1 MPGLARIIGRVAV
14 LLVTCT
20 VVIPVVVA
28 GIILGS
34 LLFLPLPATLPQ
46 ARPISTSQESHV
58 YDAAGNE
65 IATFHAFDQNIPVK
79 AEDIPVVLKQAVV
92 SAEDRSF
99 FSRGG
104 GVDLRGSIRAFVND
118 LQGGATQGGSTIT
131 QQYVKLTYTGGQ
143 RTLNRKVREAILASQ
158 LARKVSKDE
167 ILYKYLSTIYLG
179 DGAYGVGAAA
189 QSYFHKP
196 VNQLNLSESAALA
209 GLIPA
214 PSRLAPRE
222 NVSGAEDKRRTVLQ
236 EMLDQHYIDDAAYA
250 DALSQV
256 LVLGTAPLLP
266 GQTGTVVY
274 PASEDKNRY
283 PYFVDYVKKYL
294 IGRYGADTVFQGG
307 LQVQTTLDPAM
318 QAKADQ
324 AVAATLK
331 GTAADL
337 DMSLVS
343 VEPGSGFVKALVG
356 GRDFYDPSRGQ
367 VNLALGGCPAKPV
380 NPRTQIVVAAS
391 CWNDTSVTGGGSGR
405 QPGSSFKPFTLAAA
419 FEQGI
424 SPETSIPAPVV
435 YTIPN
440 CRPTPKSDCTIHNAA
455 DGEGGGSL
463 SIRQA
468 TAKSVNTAFAG
479 LQARVGGPTT
489 VAAEAEKLGISSA
502 WFSPQ
507 VQGYGANLTLGV
519 EEVSPLD
526 MASAYSV
533 FANRG
538 MRNTPTPVF
547 KITSPD
553 GKVVEDNST
562 PHPTQVVP
570 QNVADTVN
578 DVLQGPLGP
587 GGTAGGKALDR
598 PAAGKTGTT
607 SDYKDAW
614 FVGYTPDLATAVS
627 LGYDSP
633 KPLKGVKGVGIVFGG
648 TIPAQTWHDYM
659 IQALA
664 GRPPAPFNQPAPIQQ
679 IQDQLN
685 RDKRGGIDPGD
696 QQPAIPTPVGGPYVL
711 SGPNPQATPPRAST
725 TTSSTTT
732 PLPTS
737 TTRPPFPLAPP

>member
-1 MPGLARIIGRVAV
+1 MSLARTIGRVVV
-14 LLVTCT
+14 LLFTCT

-28 GIILGS
+28 GIVLGS

-46 ARPISTSQESHV
+46 AKPISSSQESHV
-58 YDAAGNE
+58 FDSAGNE
-65 IATFHAFDQNIPVK
+65 IATFHAYDQNIPIK
-79 AEDIPVVLKQAVV
+79 AEDIPTVLKQAVV

-99 FSRGG
+99 FKRGG
-104 GVDLRGSIRAFVND
+104 GVDLRGSVRAVVND
-118 LQGGATQGGSTIT
+118 LKGGATQGGSTIT

-143 RTLNRKVREAILASQ
+143 RTLSRKVHEAILASQ

-167 ILYKYLSTIYLG
+167 ILYKYLSIIYLG
-179 DGAYGVGAAA
+179 DGAYGAGAAA

-196 VNQLNLSESAALA
+196 VNQLNLSESATLA

-214 PSRLAPRE
+214 PTRLAPRE
-222 NVSGAEDKRRTVLQ
+222 NLAGAEDKRRTVLQ
-236 EMLDQHYIDDAAYA
+236 EMLDQHYIDEAAYS

-274 PASEDKNRY
+274 PPTEDQNKY
-283 PYFVDYVKKYL
+283 PYFVDYVKRYL
-294 IGRYGADTVFQGG
+294 IGKYGADTVFQGG
-307 LQVQTTLDPAM
+307 LQVQTTLDPVM

-324 AVAATLK
+324 AVANTLK
-331 GTAADL
+331 GTAPDL

-367 VNLALGGCPAKPV
+367 VNLALGGCPAKPT
-380 NPRTQIVVAAS
+380 NPKTQIVVAAT
-391 CWNDTSVTGGGSGR
+391 CWDGSTVTGGGSGR

-440 CRPTPKSDCTIHNAA
+440 CRPTPNSDCTIHNAA
-455 DGEGGGSL
+455 DGEGGGSMTV
-463 SIRQA
+463 RQA

-479 LQARVGGPTT
+479 LQARVGGPST
-489 VAAEAEKLGISSA
+489 VAGEAEKLGIHSA

-519 EEVSPLD
+519 EEVSPLE

-538 MRNTPTPVF
+538 LRNAPTPIF

-562 PHPTQVVP
+562 PHPTQVLP
-570 QNVADTVN
+570 ENIADTVN

-659 IQALA
+659 LQALA
-664 GRPPAPFNQPAPIQQ
+664 GRPPALFNQPVPIAA

-696 QQPAIPTPVGGPYVL
+696 RLPPATTPLGGPYVI
-711 SGPNPQATPPRAST
+711 SGGNPQVTVPRST
-725 TTSSTTT
+725 TTTIFSAS
-732 PLPTS
+732 TS
-737 TTRPPFPLAPP
+737 TTAPGFPRPP

>member
-1 MPGLARIIGRVAV
+1 MSRLARTIGRVVV
-14 LLVTCT
+14 LLFTCT
-20 VVIPVVVA
+20 VVIPIVVA
-28 GIILGS
+28 AIVLGS

-46 ARPISTSQESHV
+46 AKPISTSQESHV
-58 YDAAGNE
+58 YDSTGNE

-79 AEDIPVVLKQAVV
+79 AEDIPMVLKQAVV
-92 SAEDRSF
+92 SAEDRAF
-99 FSRGG
+99 FTRPG
-104 GVDLRGSIRAFVND
+104 GVDIRGSMRAFVND
-118 LQGGATQGGSTIT
+118 VQGGATQGGSTIT

-143 RTLNRKVREAILASQ
+143 RTLVRKVREAILASQ
-158 LARKVSKDE
+158 VARKVTKDE
-167 ILYKYLSTIYLG
+167 ILYKYLSIIYLG

-189 QSYFHKP
+189 QSYFHKS
-196 VNQLNLSESAALA
+196 VDQLNLSESATLA

-222 NVSGAEDKRRTVLQ
+222 NVGGAEDKRRIVLQ
-236 EMLDQHYIDDAAYA
+236 EMLDQHYIDDAAYT

-256 LVLGTAPLLP
+256 LVLGTAPLLA

-274 PASEDKNRY
+274 PPTTEQSKY
-283 PYFVDYVKKYL
+283 PYFVDYAKRFL
-294 IGRYGADTVFQGG
+294 IGKYGADTVFQGG
-307 LQVQTTLDPAM
+307 LQIQTTLDPVM
-318 QAKADQ
+318 QAKAEQ
-324 AVAATLK
+324 AVANTLK
-331 GTAADL
+331 GTAPDL

-380 NPRTQIVVAAS
+380 NPKTQIVVAAK
-391 CWNDTSVTGGGSGR
+391 CWDGSTVTGGGSGR
-405 QPGSSFKPFTLAAA
+405 QPGSSFKAFTLAAA

-440 CRPTPKSDCTIHNAA
+440 CRPTPNSDCTIHNAG
-455 DGEGGGSL
+455 DGEGGGSM
-463 SIRQA
+463 SVRQA
-468 TAKSVNTAFAG
+468 AAKSVNTAFAG
-479 LQARVGGPTT
+479 LQARVGGPSA
-489 VAAEAEKLGISSA
+489 VANEAGKLGISSA

-538 MRNTPTPVF
+538 LRNAPTPIF
-547 KITSPD
+547 KITGPD
-553 GKVVEDNST
+553 GKVVEDDST

-570 QNVADTVN
+570 ENVADTVN
-578 DVLQGPLGP
+578 DVLQGPLAP
-587 GGTAGGKALDR
+587 GGTAGGKGLDR

-633 KPLKGVKGVGIVFGG
+633 KPLKGIKGVGTVFGG
-648 TIPAQTWHDYM
+648 TIPASTWHDYM
-659 IQALA
+659 LQALA
-664 GRPPAPFNQPAPIQQ
+664 GRPPALFNQPAPIAQ

-696 QQPAIPTPVGGPYVL
+696 RLAPVPTPLGGPYVL
-711 SGPNPQATPPRAST
+711 SSGNPQVVQPRATT
-725 TTSSTTT
+725 TTSSTT
-732 PLPTS
+732 S
-737 TTRPPFPLAPP
+737 TTAPPFPQPPP